1 MLVLSRKIEE
11 EIRIGDQV
19 VVRILAIKDGQ
30 VKIGIEAPR
39 SLRVFRGELYEQA
52 LRQNEAAARA
62 ERSAA
67 AEAAARL
74 AEFKIGGTTT
84 ESST

>member
-1 MLVLSRKIEE
+1 MLVLARKVEE

-19 VVRILAIKDGQ
+19 IVRVLAIKDGQ
-30 VKIGIEAPR
+30 VKLGIEAPR

-52 LRQNEAAARA
+52 LRQNEAAARV

-67 AEAAARL
+67 AEAAAKL
-74 AEFKIGGTTT
+74 AQLRIGSADK
-84 ESST
+84 EP

>member
-1 MLVLSRKIEE
+1 MLVLARKVEE

-19 VVRILAIKDGQ
+19 IVRVLAIKDGQ

-52 LRQNEAAARA
+52 LRQNEAAARV

-67 AEAAARL
+67 SEAAAKL
-74 AEFKIGGTTT
+74 AQLRIGS
-84 ESST
+84 EDKEP